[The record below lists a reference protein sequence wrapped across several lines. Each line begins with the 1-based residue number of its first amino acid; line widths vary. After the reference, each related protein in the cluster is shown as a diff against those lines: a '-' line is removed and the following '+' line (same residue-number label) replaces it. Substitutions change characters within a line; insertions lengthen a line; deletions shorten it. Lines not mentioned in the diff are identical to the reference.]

1 MKNKVQAIIY
11 KKEQGK
17 KKYLILHRKLNWVGW
32 ELMKETMEENESF
45 EETLRRGI
53 KEEIGVEKITIE
65 NEKEVDI
72 ELPAGKIIYLYKV
85 RISPQEKIDITKEK
99 EHDKFKWVSQEEA
112 EKLLTYKN
120 AVNMLKE
127 FKDQDLKIQLMPRIK
142 P

>member
-65 NEKEVDI
+65 NEKKVDI
-72 ELPAGKIIYLYKV
+72 ELPAGKIIYVYVV

-99 EHDKFKWVSQEEA
+99 EHDKLKWVSQEEA

-127 FKDQDLKIQLMPRIK
+127 FKDQDLKVQ
-142 P
+142 